1 MDHPRPLPRPASCAG
16 VTLIQALI
24 AMAVLAILTGMA
36 LPALQQTRD
45 RLQADSLRMQ
55 LASALATARNTAIT
69 ERRRIA
75 ACPTEDGVR
84 CGRDWSRGWMLYRH
98 VEGATGQTP
107 LPAPLLVQQQ
117 ARSRLSAHGSAHK
130 PTIQFRP
137 DGQLNGSNQ
146 SVIFCLEGFS
156 QGKVVV
162 SRTGRVRS
170 ERPRRPTA
178 C

>member
-1 MDHPRPLPRPASCAG
+1 MEHARPLPRPASCAG

-36 LPALQQTRD
+36 LPALQKTRD

-75 ACPTEDGVR
+75 VCPTEDGVR

-98 VEGATGQTP
+98 GEPAAGQTP
-107 LPAPLLVQQQ
+107 PPAPILVHQHT
-117 ARSRLSAHGSAHK
+117 RTRLSAFGSAHK

-146 SVIFCLEGFS
+146 SVIFCLEGLS